1 MTQFIKYIAEF
12 LGWLFSWLYPPKLS
26 VAFHAFA
33 SHVYTAYL
41 RRQFQHIG
49 KGTAIAYHLSALKG
63 GKNISIGDNTD
74 IAKGLML
81 TAFSTD
87 KQDKTTKITIGSH
100 CTIGANNHF
109 TAIKGITIGDHLLT
123 GSNVLI
129 TDNAHGGS
137 EFSLL
142 NIDPNERPL
151 VSKGPVTIGNNV
163 WLSKNVCI
171 LPGVTIGNGVIVGAN
186 SVVTKD
192 LPDHVVAAGIPAKII
207 KTMK

>member
-1 MTQFIKYIAEF
+1 MTQLIKFIAE
-12 LGWLFSWLYPPKLS
+12 LIGRILSWVYPHRLS
-26 VAFHAFA
+26 IFFRAFA

-41 RRQFQHIG
+41 RRQFHHIG
-49 KGTAIAYHLSALKG
+49 KGTAIACRMAALKG

-81 TAFSTD
+81 TSFPSKDDDSTAR
-87 KQDKTTKITIGSH
+87 IIIGSH

-109 TAIKGITIGDHLLT
+109 TAINRITIGDNLLT

-129 TDNAHGGS
+129 TDNAHGAS
-137 EFSLL
+137 DISLL
-142 NIDPNERPL
+142 NTNPNERPL
-151 VSKGPVTIGNNV
+151 VSKGPVTIGRNV

-171 LPGVTIGNGVIVGAN
+171 LPGVTIGDGVIVGAN